1 MCMEC
6 LHGNMRKLSVA
17 TSSER
22 LIPLH
27 ELPTNNGSRVR
38 SESQRLPTHL

>member
-6 LHGNMRKLSVA
+6 LHGNMRKLPVA
-17 TSSER
+17 TER

-38 SESQRLPTHL
+38 SESQRLPIHL